1 MCTNSFTLMN
11 HKTFRHVSIEMDYSD
26 EPSINEGL
34 SSLYES
40 SIDDDCSDP
49 AKRRRRLI
57 ANWNESLG
65 PTRPKGFT
73 SANCRDSPGIIDALK
88 CPVCLDIF
96 WVRQLLFKKNLFNP
110 AAVDKN
116 TWRGGRLRQICRNAK
131 RVLNLSKMNYYCR
144 FRSK

>member
-1 MCTNSFTLMN
+1 MN

-73 SANCRDSPGIIDALK
+73 SANCRDSPGIIDALT

-96 WVRQLLFKKNLFNP
+96 WVRQLVYKNILCFSTNDPYIGLFTLF
-110 AAVDKN
+110 DK
-116 TWRGGRLRQICRNAK
+116 
-131 RVLNLSKMNYYCR
+131 YCSYFER
-144 FRSK
+144 KELD